1 LIGKM
6 GISVRSMLR
15 KKRTPYDELGL
26 DDPNWTDDELLD
38 V

>member
-1 LIGKM
+1 
-6 GISVRSMLR
+6 MLR
-15 KKRTPYDELGL
+15 KKRTPYDERGL